1 MRRKDYEVTYTGR
14 IGWEGDCITSFVDSA
29 NSSLFLQSQAVSA
42 VPTLPGCDSSTS
54 RAITRQGLLFHLY
67 FLSSP
72 GDMLIDFTEREKDGE
87 REGKKHPCE
96 RET

>member
-42 VPTLPGCDSSTS
+42 VPTLPGV
-54 RAITRQGLLFHLY
+54 
-67 FLSSP
+67 
-72 GDMLIDFTEREKDGE
+72 
-87 REGKKHPCE
+87 
-96 RET
+96 